1 MNKKSIIYLILVG
14 ITGLLFSCEKDEDK
28 IYMDAN
34 PTPPSLVTVPDLTLE
49 RTNGN
54 DTLEFKGT
62 PVDPGFTASATY
74 FLEACASGNNFA
86 DVIQILSS
94 VQDESLKITVGDLN
108 SLLLKKFPAD
118 QVSSID
124 FRIRAVLVVDAGTG
138 APGTSS
144 DPFSYSSDVQTADV
158 TIYGLPRLDLMNSG
172 MDQKIESSL
181 GDGAYSGY
189 VKLDVTMPFTLED
202 PDTGTEYGANGSA
215 LAVDGS
221 GITAP
226 SDPGNGW
233 YILSADVN
241 ALTYSMSPYRVG
253 LIGDATPNGWSSPD
267 SKMDY
272 DPESGLWTITLDL
285 TAGSVK
291 FRLNDDWNNGLNL
304 GLGDDSHPGYS
315 LSNLWNDGSSQNI
328 PIAEAGNYTITLSIG
343 SSTYSCTIT
352 KNN

>member
-1 MNKKSIIYLILVG
+1 MNKKLIYLILAGMV
-14 ITGLLFSCEKDEDK
+14 GLLFSCEKDEDK
-28 IYMDAN
+28 IYLSEN
-34 PTPPSLVTVPDLTLE
+34 PVAPTLITVPDLTLH
-49 RTNGN
+49 RVNGN

-74 FLEACASGNNFA
+74 FLEACASGNDFT
-86 DVIQILSS
+86 DVTQILSAI
-94 VQDESLKITVGDLN
+94 QDTSLQITVGDLN
-108 SLLLKKFPAD
+108 SLFLKKFPAE

-138 APGTSS
+138 APGTGSK
-144 DPFSYSSDVQTADV
+144 PFSYSSDVQTADV
-158 TIYGLPRLDLMNSG
+158 TIYGLPRLDLVNSG
-172 MDQKIESSL
+172 MEQKIESSL
-181 GDGAYSGY
+181 GDGVYSGY
-189 VKLDVTMPFTLED
+189 VKLDVTKPFTLND
-202 PDTGTEYGANGSA
+202 PDTNTEYGANGSA

-233 YILSADVN
+233 YQLKTDIN
-241 ALTYSMSPYRVG
+241 ALTYSLSPYRVG

-272 DPESGLWTITLDL
+272 DPESGLWAITLEL
-285 TAGSVK
+285 KAGTVK
-291 FRLNDDWNNGLNL
+291 FRLNDDWNNGINL

-315 LSNLWNDGSSQNI
+315 LSNLWNNGSSQNI

-343 SSTYSCTIT
+343 SSNYSCTIT